1 LNRAGWTAGI
11 LVIEVMHS
19 SGGGDVDELKKK
31 TTYSDIHVSCHWISL
46 IFVEVPTPQ
55 AHRPKKYLRH
65 VFRCLE
71 SLEMRI
77 PYPKFHQLSTS
88 YPWPTLPPEGWSKI
102 TALSRNSVASTL
114 RKSTAFFGQQTDGGP
129 KTTAMCRMRRWTSTC
144 TKMMQKT
151 SDVA

>member
-1 LNRAGWTAGI
+1 M
-11 LVIEVMHS
+11 IEVMHS
-19 SGGGDVDELKKK
+19 SGGGDDVDELKKK

-46 IFVEVPTPQ
+46 IFVEVPSPQ

-71 SLEMRI
+71 SLEGRI
-77 PYPKFHQLSTS
+77 PYPNFHQLSTS
-88 YPWPTLPPEGWSKI
+88 YPWPRSPPQGWSKI

-129 KTTAMCRMRRWTSTC
+129 RTTAMCRMRRRTSTC
-144 TKMMQKT
+144 TKTMQKLLMCH
-151 SDVA
+151 DLFVFCDMV